1 MENNKIRVAING
13 FGRIGRSAFKI
24 AAEIPSI
31 DIVAINDLADTKT
44 LAHLLKFDSI
54 YGPAQKLV
62 EVKGKFIYYNKKRY
76 QTLSES
82 TPEKLPWK
90 KMKVDIVLE
99 CTGRFRTKALASKH
113 LKAGA
118 TKVIISAPAKSQGVG
133 TYVIGVN
140 DNKYKSQKV
149 INTASCTTNCVA
161 PVAQVIHSAFG
172 VKKAMMTTIH
182 SYTAD
187 QKLQDSPHD
196 DLRRTRAA
204 AQNIIPTTTG
214 AATATAEAIPE
225 LQGLFNGLAL
235 RVPTICGSLADFT
248 FVVGKKVTVKQINE
262 VISKAS
268 RSQRYKGILEITE
281 EPIVSSDIIGNSAS
295 SIVDLQLTQV
305 VGGDMVKIVA
315 WYDNEWGYANR
326 LVEMIDVIS

>member
-1 MENNKIRVAING
+1 MTNKIRVAING
-13 FGRIGRSAFKI
+13 FGRIGRAAFRIAVENPKI
-24 AAEIPSI
+24 E
-31 DIVAINDLADTKT
+31 IVAINDLAETKI

-54 YGPAQKLV
+54 YRPAQKLV
-62 EVKGKFIYYNKKRY
+62 EAKGKFIYYNKKRY
-76 QTLSES
+76 QTLAEM

-90 KMKVDIVLE
+90 KMKVDLVLE

-118 TKVIISAPAKSQGVG
+118 TKVIISAPAKGQGVG
-133 TYVIGVN
+133 TYIMGVN
-140 DNKYKSQKV
+140 DQNYKSQKV
-149 INTASCTTNCVA
+149 INNASCTTNCVA

-187 QKLQDSPHD
+187 QKLQDAPHD

-214 AATATAEAIPE
+214 AATATTEVIPE
-225 LQGLFNGLAL
+225 LQGLFDGLAL

-248 FVVGKKVTVKQINE
+248 FLVNKKVTVKQVNDILR
-262 VISKAS
+262 KAS
-268 RSQRYKGILEITE
+268 NSSKYKKILEVTE
-281 EPIVSSDIIGNSAS
+281 ESIVSSDIIGNSAS

-305 VGGDMVKIVA
+305 VGGDLVKVVA

-326 LVEMIDVIS
+326 LVEMVEIIS

>member
-1 MENNKIRVAING
+1 
-13 FGRIGRSAFKI
+13 
-24 AAEIPSI
+24 
-31 DIVAINDLADTKT
+31 
-44 LAHLLKFDSI
+44 
-54 YGPAQKLV
+54 
-62 EVKGKFIYYNKKRY
+62 
-76 QTLSES
+76 
-82 TPEKLPWK
+82 
-90 KMKVDIVLE
+90 
-99 CTGRFRTKALASKH
+99 
-113 LKAGA
+113 
-118 TKVIISAPAKSQGVG
+118 VIISAPAKSQGVG